1 MIARRIVVRGRV
13 QGVFFR
19 DSTRRVAADHGV
31 AGWVRNRED
40 GTVEAHLEGEPDGV
54 DAVVAWARS
63 GPPDASVDGVDVDEA
78 SPEGHDGFE
87 VR

>member
-31 AGWVRNRED
+31 TGWVRNRED
-40 GTVEAHLEGEPDGV
+40 GTVEAQLEGEPGDV
-54 DAVVAWARS
+54 DAVIEWARG
-63 GPPDASVDGVDVDEA
+63 GPPHASVDGVDVEDA
-78 SPEGHDGFE
+78 SPEGLGGFE